1 MNYTNK
7 KRENGK
13 FKFQQP
19 SSSTF
24 PYVRPSSVGVSTVI
38 NRDFKIQILQTTDY
52 GWTWAYHIE
61 GPGTTTE
68 QTARKYEI
76 KMADN
81 RQQTAALRLLCPK
94 CLSKKFDIRL
104 SIAWQTIS

>member
-1 MNYTNK
+1 M
-7 KRENGK
+7 G
-13 FKFQQP
+13 P
-19 SSSTF
+19 SLGFVTDVF
-24 PYVRPSSVGVSTVI
+24 FCRRAVETI
-38 NRDFKIQILQTTDY
+38 RDFKIQILQTTDY

-61 GPGTTTE
+61 GPGSTTE

-81 RQQTAALRLLCPK
+81 RQQTAALRLLLCPK

-104 SIAWQTIS
+104 SIAWQTMS